1 MHSVYDIYMDK
12 CEFESESEVTQ
23 ACPTLC
29 NPMDCS
35 LPGFSIHGIVQARI
49 LEWVAISFSKGSSQ
63 PRDQTQV
70 SCIAARLFTI
80 WATRESQGWIYSAF
94 ILSDKHIALYKLHD
108 ILVIAMLLCSF

>member
-29 NPMDCS
+29 DPVRCR
-35 LPGFSIHGIVQARI
+35 LPGSSVHGIVQARI
-49 LEWVAISFSKGSSQ
+49 LEWGAISFSKGSSQ

-80 WATRESQGWIYSAF
+80 WATRESQGWIYSVF
-94 ILSDKHIALYKLHD
+94 ILSNKHIAHYRLHD
-108 ILVIAMLLCSF
+108 ILVMAMLLFSF

>member
-29 NPMDCS
+29 YPMYCG
-35 LPGFSIHGIVQARI
+35 LPGSSVHGIVQARI

-63 PRDQTQV
+63 CRDPTQV
-70 SCIAARLFTI
+70 SRIVDRLFTI
-80 WATRESQGWIYSAF
+80 
-94 ILSDKHIALYKLHD
+94 
-108 ILVIAMLLCSF
+108 